1 MNSLVFNPSID
12 VIEEWSSVYIY
23 EKEVGKFE
31 NIIDQT
37 YMYLDVIANNKLIK
51 SKYTEA
57 NESSLNNQG
66 NDQLKSSV
74 EVKKESI
81 LEERNIEESITEIKK
96 LKIQFED
103 QYKEIL

>member
-12 VIEEWSSVYIY
+12 VIEEWLSVYIY

-57 NESSLNNQG
+57 NESSLNN
-66 NDQLKSSV
+66 
-74 EVKKESI
+74 
-81 LEERNIEESITEIKK
+81 
-96 LKIQFED
+96 
-103 QYKEIL
+103 

>member
-1 MNSLVFNPSID
+1 
-12 VIEEWSSVYIY
+12 
-23 EKEVGKFE
+23 
-31 NIIDQT
+31 
-37 YMYLDVIANNKLIK
+37 MYLDVIANNKLIK

-57 NESSLNNQG
+57 NESSLNNQA